1 MAGGRL
7 SLPSFAAGVL
17 TIAVLCIAVL
27 PANSSLT
34 AASTPKSAFRAVT
47 TDTIEFTA
55 PLLVLSATFVVWLS
69 GFNSNMSFV
78 NAAVPQRASNT
89 ALRC

>member
-7 SLPSFAAGVL
+7 SFPFFAAGVL
-17 TIAVLCIAVL
+17 TIAILCIAVL

-47 TDTIEFTA
+47 TETIEFTV
-55 PLLVLSATFVVWLS
+55 PLFVLNATFVVWLS
-69 GFNSNMSFV
+69 GFNSKMSFV
-78 NAAVPQRASNT
+78 NTAVPQRASNT